1 MRATLGIPAG
11 APLIAYSGRIA
22 LEKSLDTLVKAFSV
36 LVHRGLD
43 AHLVLIGGGPWEE
56 QCRRLVQEEGL
67 AERVHT
73 TGYVPRETVLEWL
86 ADADVY
92 CFPSLTDTQGVA
104 VLEAMAMGCPP
115 VAARSGAVED
125 VIRQER
131 DGLIVEPTAEAL
143 AGAIGRVLGDDGL
156 RRGLAGEARRRAEEF
171 SADRMARR
179 LVGVYERLLSS
190 ARQ

>member
-1 MRATLGIPAG
+1 
-11 APLIAYSGRIA
+11 
-22 LEKSLDTLVKAFSV
+22 
-36 LVHRGLD
+36 
-43 AHLVLIGGGPWEE
+43 VLIGGGPWEE